1 MVWEVNGKP
10 YYFDKDFKELGAK
23 QRICVVKMVKNL
35 LMIQKADKAMI
46 ANYSYREN
54 EMKTQESEVTDHF

>member
-10 YYFDKDFKELGAK
+10 YHFDKDFKELAAK

-46 ANYSYREN
+46 ANYSYMEN
-54 EMKTQESEVTDHF
+54 EEATQRYQEP

>member
-10 YYFDKDFKELGAK
+10 YHFDKDFKELASK
-23 QRICVVKMVKNL
+23 QKIYVVRMVKNL

-46 ANYSYREN
+46 ANYSYVEN
-54 EMKTQESEVTDHF
+54 EREG